1 MVLSRTHPPAIEIE
15 IVAGQGRAAVRAVET
30 HDVEILILHPDAAY
44 EATFARLWQWIDVK
58 HQTTNL
64 AQKLASDILNLVM
77 LAVEPVHVQVDHLQ
91 EAARDKF
98 RGEKTGPPTENLVL
112 HAAGVML
119 QRFKF
124 HALRQ
129 LGPPKKESVAV
140 RYRAQLLIGGD
151 ILDVGF
157 HERRI
162 LAKQL
167 HLRLLLPHDLVHHF
181 AQNRR
186 LLGGCGER
194 HRNKHQNRRQ
204 DLEAAHCASTLEP

>member
-30 HDVEILILHPDAAY
+30 HDVEILILHPNAAD
-44 EATFARLWQWIDVK
+44 EATFARLRQWIDVK

-77 LAVEPVHVQVDHLQ
+77 LAVEPVHIQVDHLQ

-98 RGEKTGPPTENLVL
+98 RGEKAGPPTENLVL

-119 QRFKF
+119 QRFEL

-129 LGPPKKESVAV
+129 LGSPKKVFVAV
-140 RYRAQLLIGGD
+140 RYRSQELIRTD
-151 ILDVGF
+151 ILYVGF
-157 HERRI
+157 HQR
-162 LAKQL
+162 
-167 HLRLLLPHDLVHHF
+167 
-181 AQNRR
+181 
-186 LLGGCGER
+186 
-194 HRNKHQNRRQ
+194 
-204 DLEAAHCASTLEP
+204 